1 MRLVGNDKEPLDM
14 SQDKYKDVY
23 MKSMQ
28 KWSEMMANNTDGS
41 KFGFID
47 IEGIEL
53 QPFGTPYI
61 A

>member
-14 SQDKYKDVY
+14 SQDKYKDVFL
-23 MKSMQ
+23 KSMQ

-53 QPFGTPYI
+53 QPFGTPYV